1 MPVNLGG
8 FDKRNQSYANGF
20 SLGQVTRGASLPE
33 FLLKPSQQPQR
44 VPNNTLEE
52 ILRRATNIKNF
63 ESPTTYQYPFKLE
76 EREEFVHSVIF
87 YINARSNSRVGASAL
102 TNYADNRDFNDAQ
115 TALREQTSKEN
126 RADAEFAQNVVSG
139 SIKAAIALA
148 AVNRGV
154 SLGKTVTG
162 IDASSSGRI
171 INTLAATILTT
182 GTAFVGADPFADF
195 VGRAAT
201 DVTSTVRLLSAI
213 ELYVSAPP
221 SAEYAAE
228 WQNVELGVIGGLLS
242 QGFKVSLENM
252 MANSG
257 PLGEFTARSIIQAA
271 AAIPRELGIS
281 GDLGG
286 AIEATSK
293 KVANP
298 YKEQLFKNMGF
309 RSFGFSYKFN
319 PRNKNELDSVM
330 EIIQLFKYHMHPEI
344 DPARLYLIYPSEFNI
359 EYRYKGER
367 NEYIHKIS
375 TCALTNVRVTY
386 GSSDFTTFSG
396 TGGAPSEIN
405 LDLTFSELETLD
417 NSRIGQKWDDSY

>member
-1 MPVNLGG
+1 MS
-8 FDKRNQSYANGF
+8 FDALTRSHAAGS
-20 SLGQVTRGASLPE
+20 SLGQVTPLGAPLPE
-33 FLLKPSQQPQR
+33 YLLRPKK
-44 VPNNTLEE
+44 VPNTLEE
-52 ILRRATNIKNF
+52 TLRRAANINPSTF
-63 ESPTTYQYPFKLE
+63 ESPKTYQYPFKLE

-126 RADAEFAQNVVSG
+126 RADAAQAENVVKG
-139 SIKAAIALA
+139 GTKALIAA
-148 AVNRGV
+148 GIISNGV
-154 SLGKTVTG
+154 SIAKTVTG
-162 IDASSSGRI
+162 IDASSAGSLG
-171 INTLAATILTT
+171 NQAAGALAGATV
-182 GTAFVGADPFADF
+182 AYVGADPLAEF
-195 VGRAAT
+195 VSKVAT

-228 WQNVELGVIGGLLS
+228 WQNVELGVVGGLLA
-242 QGFKVSLENM
+242 QGFEVSLENLS
-252 MANSG
+252 ANIGS
-257 PLGEFTARSIIQAA
+257 LGEFTARSIIQAA
-271 AAIPRELGIS
+271 ATLPRELGIS

-367 NEYIHKIS
+367 NKYIHKIS

-396 TGGAPSEIN
+396 TDGAPSEIN

-417 NSRIGQKWDDSY
+417 NSRIGKDWEDSY

>member
-1 MPVNLGG
+1 MALDALTNSFVQG
-8 FDKRNQSYANGF
+8 S
-20 SLGQVTRGASLPE
+20 SLGQVTPPGAPLPE
-33 FLLKPSQQPQR
+33 YLLRPKKVQE
-44 VPNNTLEE
+44 T
-52 ILRRATNIKNF
+52 LRRAANINPSTF
-63 ESPTTYQYPFKLE
+63 ESPKTFQYPFKLE
-76 EREEFVHSVIF
+76 ERKEFVHSVIF

-102 TNYADNRDFNDAQ
+102 TNYADNRVFNDAQ
-115 TALREQTSKEN
+115 TALREQTTKEN
-126 RADAEFAQNVVSG
+126 RADAAQAENVVSG
-139 SIKAAIALA
+139 ISETIITAGAMGQ
-148 AVNRGV
+148 GV
-154 SLGKTVTG
+154 ALGKTLTG
-162 IDASSSGRI
+162 IDASSAGRVA
-171 INTLAATILTT
+171 NQAGGFVLAGIASYY
-182 GTAFVGADPFADF
+182 GADALGKFVAD
-195 VGRAAT
+195 VAT

-228 WQNVELGVIGGLLS
+228 WQNVELGVVGGLLA
-242 QGFKVSLENM
+242 QGFEVSFENLS
-252 MANSG
+252 ANIG

-417 NSRIGQKWDDSY
+417 NSRIGKDWKDSY

>member
-1 MPVNLGG
+1 MAVPNLDAINNAYLAG
-8 FDKRNQSYANGF
+8 NT
-20 SLGQVTRGASLPE
+20 LGQVKPRGAPLPE
-33 FLLKPSQQPQR
+33 FLLKKP

-63 ESPTTYQYPFKLE
+63 ESPKTFQYPFKLE

-87 YINARSNSRVGASAL
+87 YINARSNSRVGTSAL
-102 TNYADNRDFNDAQ
+102 TNYADNRYFDAAQ
-115 TALREQTSKEN
+115 QALREQTSKEN
-126 RADAEFAQNVVSG
+126 RADAASAENVVG
-139 SIKAAIALA
+139 AITKTIITAATI
-148 AVNRGV
+148 NRGI
-154 SLGKTVTG
+154 SLAKTVTG
-162 IDASSSGRI
+162 IDASSAGS
-171 INTLAATILTT
+171 LANRTVGAVLGGI
-182 GTAFVGADPFADF
+182 AAYAGADPFAD
-195 VGRAAT
+195 VVAKIAT

-228 WQNVELGVIGGLLS
+228 WQNVDLGVVGGLLS
-242 QGFKVSLENM
+242 QGFDVSLENIS
-252 MANSG
+252 ANIGS
-257 PLGEFTARSIIQAA
+257 LGEFTARSIIQAA
-271 AAIPRELGIS
+271 ATIPRELGIS

-319 PRNKNELDSVM
+319 PRNVNELNSVM

-344 DPARLYLIYPSEFNI
+344 DPSRLYLIYPSEFNI

-417 NSRIGQKWDDSY
+417 NSRIGKDWKDSY

>member
-1 MPVNLGG
+1 MTIDLSG

-102 TNYADNRDFNDAQ
+102 TNYADNRVFNDAQ
-115 TALREQTSKEN
+115 TALREQTTKEN
-126 RADAEFAQNVVSG
+126 RADSENAQNVAKGIVQ
-139 SIKAAIALA
+139 AAITSA
-148 AVNRGV
+148 GV
-154 SLGKTVTG
+154 AKTVGLAKIAVG
-162 IDASSSGRI
+162 IDAPSAGRI
-171 INTLAATILTT
+171 INTVAAI
-182 GTAFVGADPFADF
+182 GVGATATYYSAGPLAEFIGK
-195 VGRAAT
+195 VAT

-228 WQNVELGVIGGLLS
+228 WQNVELGVVGGLLA
-242 QGFKVSLENM
+242 QGFEVSFENLS
-252 MANSG
+252 ANIG

-417 NSRIGQKWDDSY
+417 NSRIGKDWKDSY